1 MPTSAEIIFTGR
13 DWLLPAI
20 GLGVLGGLSL
30 LWSYGRSVSQPG
42 TRPICMLLRVLGLSA
57 LILCLL
63 EPQWSGQR
71 AKPGANLFAVV
82 ADNSQGMEIHDYGNP
97 ESRGDALKKLV
108 KEGESQWISSLQENF
123 NARNYLF
130 DSKLRSTDS
139 FKELDF
145 KGRSSALWTSLKLL
159 RERYEGRPLA
169 GILLLTDG
177 NATDLPESG
186 IDLAGLPP
194 IYPVVIGRD
203 DPGKDVT
210 IEKIT
215 VTQTSFEDAP
225 VTIDAQVQAIGF
237 TGQKING
244 VLLDQTGKEIAN
256 QSFPANDKADRM
268 SFRFKVR
275 PEKQGVSFY
284 RLKVGKLGDHDKS
297 LEETG
302 EATLANNRRIIA
314 VDRGKGPYRILYV
327 SGRPNW
333 EFKFLNRALLPDDQ
347 TDLVGLIRIARREP
361 KFVFRGRTG
370 ETSNPLFRG
379 FGDQSEEEIQ
389 RYDQPV
395 MIRLNTKD
403 SEELSAGFPRTA
415 KELYGFSAIIVDDME
430 SAFFTADQKALLQT
444 FVSER
449 GGGFM
454 MLGGIDTFRDGKYDR
469 TPIGDLLPVYLNRGN
484 APNPDTDLKMELTR
498 EGWLQTWARLRET
511 EQEEKIRMDNMPA
524 FGILNPLPEVKPGA
538 SVISTVTD
546 EHGIKH
552 PALTVQR
559 FGNGRVAA
567 LTLGDFWRWGMRD
580 PEMHVDFDKAWRQMV
595 RWLVADIPQRIDLE
609 TKPRAGDP
617 NQAVELT
624 VRARDPKFQ
633 PLDNASVSLQIHP
646 IDKNGQPGDPIR
658 LQAEPSNDES
668 GLYQATY
675 IPRGTG
681 GYYVQTMVTNAAGAE
696 VGKAEAGWT
705 TDHAAEEFR
714 SLTPNRAFLE
724 TLARQTGGEIV
735 KSGSLNAFVK
745 TLETRK
751 APVTESWTKPLWH
764 TPWFFLLALSCFVLE
779 WGVRRWRG
787 MA

>member
-1 MPTSAEIIFTGR
+1 MPLLADIIFTGR
-13 DWLLPAI
+13 DWLIPAI
-20 GLGVLGGLSL
+20 VLGVIGVLSFA
-30 LWSYGRSVSQPG
+30 WSYSGSTARPG
-42 TRPICMLLRVLGLSA
+42 TKPICAVLRLIGIVA

-63 EPQWSGQR
+63 EPQWSGER

-97 ESRGDALKKLV
+97 QSRGETMRKIVKDA
-108 KEGESQWISSLQENF
+108 ESEWISSLNENF
-123 NARNYLF
+123 NVRNYLF

-159 RERYEGRPLA
+159 QERYEGRPLA

-177 NATDLPESG
+177 NATDIPDSG
-186 IDLAGLPP
+186 IDLEGLPP
-194 IYPVVIGRD
+194 IFPVVIGRD

-210 IEKIT
+210 VEKIT
-215 VTQTSFEDAP
+215 VTQTAFEDAP
-225 VTIDAQVQAIGF
+225 VTIDAQVNAIGF
-237 TGQKING
+237 KGSKIQG
-244 VLLDQTGKEIAN
+244 MLLDTEGKEVESK
-256 QSFPANDKADRM
+256 SFVANDRADRL

-275 PEKQGVSFY
+275 PEKPGVSFY
-284 RLKVGKLGDHDKS
+284 RLKVGKLGDIDKS

-302 EATLANNRRIIA
+302 EATLANNKRIIA
-314 VDRGKGPYRILYV
+314 VDRGEGPYRILYV

-333 EFKFLNRALLPDDQ
+333 EFKFLNRALISDDQ

-379 FGDQSEEEIQ
+379 FGEQSEEEIQ

-395 MIRLNTKD
+395 LIRLNTKD
-403 SEELSAGFPRTA
+403 REELAAGFPRA
-415 KELYGFSAIIVDDME
+415 AEELYEFSAIIIDDME
-430 SAFFTADQKALLQT
+430 AAFFTADQKALLQT

-484 APNPDTDLKMELTR
+484 APNPETELRMDLTR

-511 EQEEKIRMDNMPA
+511 EQEERTRIEKMPA

-538 SVISTVTD
+538 SIIANVTD
-546 EHGIKH
+546 EHGTAH

-559 FGNGRVAA
+559 FGHGRVAA
-567 LTLGDFWRWGMRD
+567 LTVGDFWRWGMRD
-580 PEMHVDFDKAWRQMV
+580 PELHVDFDKSWRQMI

-609 TKPRAGDP
+609 TTPKEGDP
-617 NQAVELT
+617 NQAVEIK

-633 PLDNASVSLQIHP
+633 PLDNATVSLEIHT
-646 IDKNGQPGDPIR
+646 IGKNGEPSEPLR
-658 LQAEPSNDES
+658 MQAEPSNDES
-668 GLYQATY
+668 GLYEATY
-675 IPRGTG
+675 VPRGTG
-681 GYYVQTMVTNAAGAE
+681 GYYVQTSVTNASGAS
-696 VGKAEAGWT
+696 VGTSEAGWT
-705 TDHAAEEFR
+705 TDLAAEEFK
-714 SLTPNRAFLE
+714 SLVPNRAFLE
-724 TLARQTGGEIV
+724 TLARQTDGEVVKTGDLNSFV
-735 KSGSLNAFVK
+735 KS
-745 TLETRK
+745 LETRR
-751 APVTESWTKPLWH
+751 APVTETWTKPIWH
-764 TPWFFLLALSCFVLE
+764 TPWFFLLALSCLVLE
-779 WGVRRWRG
+779 WGIRRMRG